1 MKYAVVKDGIVK
13 NVIEWDGRELL
24 VGLTGADFIRSDTA
38 GIGDRYENGAFVAP
52 ELTPEEIAAIE
63 AEAEKM
69 TEEENENI

>member
-52 ELTPEEIAAIE
+52 ELTPEEISAIE
-63 AEAEKM
+63 AEAEKI
-69 TEEENENI
+69 TGEENENI